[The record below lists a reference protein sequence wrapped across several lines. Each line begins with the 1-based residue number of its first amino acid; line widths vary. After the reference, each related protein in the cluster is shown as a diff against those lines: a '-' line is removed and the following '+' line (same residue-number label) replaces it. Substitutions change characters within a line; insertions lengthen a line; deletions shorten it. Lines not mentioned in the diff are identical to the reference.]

1 MAFDTI
7 RGERGQPRVK
17 CICDVCGREEVVAA
31 VHGKDGKDGLGSATN
46 KIQNM
51 GWTLL
56 SKRLRC
62 PTCEAKRKASKV
74 VTKAPVKESTS
85 IAPREPTKA
94 QKREIISML
103 EEVYDSDAER
113 YIGGDTDET
122 VADVLSVMPGWVAAI
137 REEFFGP
144 AGSNEEIEQLIKD
157 VKSYLVSARNSSTKL
172 EKDLALVDASIETA
186 EGYLARLESIEKAVG
201 PRVIARAKL

>member
-56 SKRLRC
+56 RKRLRC

-74 VTKAPVKESTS
+74 VTKAPVKESAS

-103 EEVYDSDAER
+103 EEVYDSEAER
-113 YIGGDTDET
+113 YNGGDTDET

-186 EGYLARLESIEKAVG
+186 EGYLARLEAIEKAVG
-201 PRVIARAKL
+201 PRVIARAKQ